1 MRIAA
6 TARSRASLNGEANP
20 SPKSGAMAICTASA
34 ASATIRAARMLLR
47 VACVGSLEGAVELV
61 GSIDDLLRQWSLHGI
76 DCGIELLDGGGA
88 EKVGFHSW
96 WGRDPLVRKLAARAS
111 SLGCQTREAV
121 RKLKE
126 ALGRDEARVNG
137 GEVAAGARVR

>member
-34 ASATIRAARMLLR
+34 ASATIRAARMLPR

-61 GSIDDLLRQWSLHGI
+61 GSIDDLLRKWSLYVI
-76 DCGIELLDGGGA
+76 DCGFALPDGGGP
-88 EKVGFHSW
+88 EQDRIQFGSR
-96 WGRDPLVRKLAARAS
+96 RDPPLRQLDARAS
-111 SLGCQTREAV
+111 C
-121 RKLKE
+121 
-126 ALGRDEARVNG
+126 
-137 GEVAAGARVR
+137 

>member
-34 ASATIRAARMLLR
+34 ASATIRAARMLPR

-61 GSIDDLLRQWSLHGI
+61 GSIDDLLRQRPLHGI
-76 DCGIELLDGGGA
+76 DRRVELLHGGGT
-88 EKVGFHSW
+88 EQDRIHS
-96 WGRDPLVRKLAARAS
+96 GSRRDPLVRQLDARAPC
-111 SLGCQTREAV
+111 LCGEAGEGIGQ
-121 RKLKE
+121 LEE
-126 ALGRDEARVNG
+126 AIR
-137 GEVAAGARVR
+137 